1 MCSETESLDLHLVRV
16 LYESSEGLPQQW
28 RMLEKL
34 DATTAEAIQFA
45 VARGWVEVQ
54 AGHLVF

>member
-1 MCSETESLDLHLVRV
+1 
-16 LYESSEGLPQQW
+16 
-28 RMLEKL
+28 MLEKL

>member
-34 DATTAEAIQFA
+34 DATT
-45 VARGWVEVQ
+45 VAG
-54 AGHLVF
+54 LPCLK